1 MPRSDLEDEEDYQ
14 HKEIQ
19 EEELPSNQKRELL
32 LALEVKKVKLTP
44 FLNARDHHVEK
55 GGGAE
60 QRCSERLLARKNSP
74 QSKKQIGIIPPI
86 YKGSCTLHRSVGDS
100 LLCHQVPQL
109 LSCLPVCS
117 KLFLPLEFCLKTF
130 LIKI

>member
-55 GGGAE
+55 GGGLNKGAQKDYWPE
-60 QRCSERLLARKNSP
+60 RTHPNQRNKLGSYHLYIRGAAHFTDQLVIVYFAIRFLNFLAVYLFVQNFF
-74 QSKKQIGIIPPI
+74 
-86 YKGSCTLHRSVGDS
+86 
-100 LLCHQVPQL
+100 CH
-109 LSCLPVCS
+109 
-117 KLFLPLEFCLKTF
+117 
-130 LIKI
+130 